1 MLNKIKQ
8 TIKQTTI
15 NTAKLYGHM
24 YTQLSEYKG
33 REVLGTTRL
42 GNKTVILVH
51 DDMQLLGVASVPA
64 AATYRRSI
72 QFSSGVST
80 RYYVVVNT
88 LWRGLDSKHKAAI
101 LAHEL
106 GHIQAGHVDH
116 SHADMVKA
124 NIGRLCGSKAAL
136 DRELEAD
143 MVAVEAGYGKAL
155 YAVLAYINTCIPSKE
170 LESRKK
176 ALLEQL

>member
-24 YTQLSEYKG
+24 YTQVREYEG

-42 GNKTVILVH
+42 GNRTVVLLH

-64 AATYRRSI
+64 AAAYR
-72 QFSSGVST
+72 GVDSN
-80 RYYVVVNT
+80 YYVVVNT
-88 LWRGLDSKHKAAI
+88 LWRGLESRHRAAI

-124 NIGRLCGSKAAL
+124 NIGRLCDSKAAL
-136 DRELEAD
+136 NRELEAD
-143 MVAVEAGYGKAL
+143 MIAVEAGYGKAL
-155 YAVLAYINTCIPSKE
+155 YAALAYINTCIPSKE

-176 ALLEQL
+176 ALLEAI